1 VPPPAIHAAR
11 ASSSRPRITPRA
23 RRPHRR
29 VSRPRQ
35 APAPLPRHAVMPV
48 VGYPAR
54 ASHPTT
60 PVPPPAM
67 RAARASSSRPRCT
80 PRARRP
86 RRQVSRPR
94 QAPQRR
100 DARPRHRTPATRTL
114 PSPRLRDALT
124 PQRAPCPR
132 RRVSRPRQQR
142 HRACP
147 HQTAPLPSPSTAP
160 SWKARS
166 ADAPYSIPGSDGI
179 HDAPYSPQ
187 STSIKRMDRG
197 EVSNPSPL
205 SSDSPIHH
213 PHPSLVRVVCCLE
226 LGSNYNQFLL

>member
-1 VPPPAIHAAR
+1 MPA
-11 ASSSRPRITPRA
+11 
-23 RRPHRR
+23 
-29 VSRPRQ
+29 
-35 APAPLPRHAVMPV
+35 

-54 ASHPTT
+54 ASHPAT

-67 RAARASSSRPRCT
+67 RAPRASSSRPRCT
-80 PRARRP
+80 PRARHP
-86 RRQVSRPR
+86 RRRVSHPHQAPRRHDARRRVSRPLHR
-94 QAPQRR
+94 AP
-100 DARPRHRTPATRTL
+100 TTRTL

-132 RRVSRPRQQR
+132 RRVSHPRQQR
-142 HRACP
+142 HRARP

-166 ADAPYSIPGSDGI
+166 ADVPYSIPGSDDI

-187 STSIKRMDRG
+187 STAIKRMDRG

-226 LGSNYNQFLL
+226 LGSNYNQFFAVKKVWLILSCTNLCNFVLCLLVDTYYLFIHCSVL